1 MTLAL
6 PFRLPYNGV
15 AGKHAGL
22 GRPHRRKRELAKI
35 NRNASQSHIRSR
47 RFDRLVKVRMD
58 AMPEPTLPLSHD
70 GVRSR
75 LERAVEHFAKISEPG
90 RTVFH
95 ALSATHEILCAACE
109 AGDLSA
115 AFPDLASQLS
125 GLTAEACPVLAKDG
139 AMSPERAYWGLGRT
153 NELLI
158 PLAPSVRAARIS
170 HVAIFAAEMSIAMHR
185 RQLML
190 TGHEIFED
198 FLARSATSQIA
209 ERPNA
214 VH

>member
-1 MTLAL
+1 
-6 PFRLPYNGV
+6 
-15 AGKHAGL
+15 
-22 GRPHRRKRELAKI
+22 
-35 NRNASQSHIRSR
+35 
-47 RFDRLVKVRMD
+47 
-58 AMPEPTLPLSHD
+58 MPEPTLPIAPSSLD
-70 GVRSR
+70 GVRLR
-75 LERAVEHFAKISEPG
+75 LERAVEHFAEISEPG

-95 ALSATHEILCAACE
+95 SLSAAHEILCAACE

-115 AFPDLASQLS
+115 AFPDLATRLS
-125 GLTAEACPVLAKDG
+125 GLTAEACPVLARDG
-139 AMSPERAYWGLGRT
+139 AMSPERAYWGLGRI

-158 PLAPSVRAARIS
+158 PLPPSIRAARIS
-170 HVAIFAAEMSIAMHR
+170 HVAIFAAELSIAMHR

-209 ERPNA
+209 ERPNV